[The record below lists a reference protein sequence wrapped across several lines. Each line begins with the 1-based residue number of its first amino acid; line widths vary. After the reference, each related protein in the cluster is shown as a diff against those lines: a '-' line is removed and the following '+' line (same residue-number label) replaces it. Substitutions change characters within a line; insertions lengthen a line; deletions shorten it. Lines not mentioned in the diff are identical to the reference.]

1 MSQYLYEISPNQI
14 SCSKAQVMSMHR
26 HGWHCQQWF
35 TCEMQF
41 YKNSQTFS
49 RCIGSHGAGRS
60 KVARYL
66 TWLNKITQN
75 WLEGRIQECGYNVIQ
90 GQYTSSLQNKV
101 TGKSQPQLMT
111 FNKTEI
117 ENKKIC
123 SLSTPGFNEIVV
135 YRPLQ
140 KKNTLSKLII
150 KHQLKFQPKR
160 NFLPCPLNKK
170 SI

>member
-1 MSQYLYEISPNQI
+1 MAMSQYLYEKSTNQN
-14 SCSKAQVMSMHR
+14 SCSKAQVMSVHR
-26 HGWHCQQWF
+26 HGWHCQWF

-41 YKNSQTFS
+41 YKN
-49 RCIGSHGAGRS
+49 CIGSHGAGRS

-117 ENKKIC
+117 EKKKIC
-123 SLSTPGFNEIVV
+123 SLSTP
-135 YRPLQ
+135 RLQ
-140 KKNTLSKLII
+140 WNRCLQVITEKNTPSKLII
-150 KHQLKFQPKR
+150 KHQLKFQPKI

>member
-1 MSQYLYEISPNQI
+1 MSQYLYEISPNQN

-26 HGWHCQQWF
+26 HGWHRQWF

-49 RCIGSHGAGRS
+49 RCIGSDGAGRS

-75 WLEGRIQECGYNVIQ
+75 WLEGRIHQCGYNVIL

-101 TGKSQPQLMT
+101 TGTSQPQLMT

-123 SLSTPGFNEIVV
+123 SLSTPQASMKSLSTGH
-135 YRPLQ
+135 YR
-140 KKNTLSKLII
+140 KNTLSKQII
-150 KHQLKFQPKR
+150 KHQQKFQPNR

>member
-1 MSQYLYEISPNQI
+1 MSQCLYEVSPNQN

-26 HGWHCQQWF
+26 DGWHRQWF

-49 RCIGSHGAGRS
+49 RCIGSNGAGRS

-75 WLEGRIQECGYNVIQ
+75 WLEGRIQVCGYNVIQ

-123 SLSTPGFNEIVV
+123 SLSTPK
-135 YRPLQ
+135 LQ
-140 KKNTLSKLII
+140 WNRCLQVITEKNTPSKLII
-150 KHQLKFQPKR
+150 KHQLK
-160 NFLPCPLNKK
+160 L
-170 SI
+170 